1 MQELLIIVPTYNE
14 VENIE
19 ALVRELLSLPLPLDI
34 LVVDDQSPDGTG
46 AKVKALMQ
54 EFKAHLFLEERQQK
68 QGLGKAYL
76 HGFQWAQ
83 RRRYTYVFEMDADFS
98 HDPAA
103 LPGLFDVLKEKADL
117 VVGSRY
123 SNGITVVNWP
133 LSRIFLSYFAS
144 VYVRAITGMPVK
156 DPTAGYVGYRTSVFA
171 SINLDQIRF
180 VGYAFQIEMK
190 YKAWKNWARIVEC
203 PIIFKNREK
212 GTSKMNGSII
222 WEALYAVLFLR
233 MQYLFKKRP

>member
-1 MQELLIIVPTYNE
+1 
-14 VENIE
+14 
-19 ALVRELLSLPLPLDI
+19 
-34 LVVDDQSPDGTG
+34 
-46 AKVKALMQ
+46 
-54 EFKAHLFLEERQQK
+54 
-68 QGLGKAYL
+68 
-76 HGFQWAQ
+76 
-83 RRRYTYVFEMDADFS
+83 MDADFS

-190 YKAWKNWARIVEC
+190 YKAWKNGARIVEC